1 LVSGRELV
9 AIAIAGL
16 TLACT
21 VVARVAVAENGV
33 TSDSLADDSLAGGS
47 DRNGANLDTVTVVAT
62 GVSNMDAAS
71 AGDVTR
77 EQLQG
82 QPLLRPGALLE
93 NVPGLI
99 VTQHSGEGKA
109 NQYFLRAFNL
119 DHGTDLA
126 TEVDDMPINMPTHA
140 HGQGYTDL
148 NFLIPELVSDLH
160 FKKGPYYADEGDFAT
175 AGAVRMDLLDE
186 TPASATAGLG
196 MDDYRRA
203 LLMGSMAAGST
214 GSLLG
219 AGEVYHNDGPFDVSD
234 GYNRLIGVLR
244 YHSGTDRDFYTVT
257 AMAYSG
263 KWHST
268 DQVPERAIDAGL
280 IGRFGSLN
288 PTDGGQSSRYSLS
301 FNRVLRTDS
310 DQTQFSAYVIS
321 YNLHLWSTFTYY
333 LQDPVYG
340 DQMLQHDNRV
350 VYGFKGSKTWFAS
363 LFGAPSSTVV
373 GIQGRFDD
381 IPDVGIDATD
391 QREYL
396 YTKQNASVE
405 EGSGAIYIENST
417 QWSRDVRTVLGLRE
431 DEFTFDVHDK
441 MLNANGTCNI
451 DSDPLGCNTGTV
463 RANIF
468 SPKLG
473 VMLGPWAKTTY
484 FITVGDGYHSND
496 ARGVTRSGASSDAQP
511 VTPLTRATG
520 AEIGLSSEPLAR
532 WQTTLDVF
540 LLKLKSELVFDGDAG
555 VTEPSGASTRTGL
568 EWGNT
573 YRFNDWLHADV
584 NGAFSRARFDHNVPP
599 DDLGC
604 GDAAPSNPC
613 AQPIAI
619 TGRYIPNSPTAVIDG
634 GLTAQLHSGW
644 FGSLRARHF
653 GESPLVEDNSAKSPA
668 YTTFDLQ
675 FGYQR
680 TGHWLLAVDTFNL
693 FDVRWNDIEYY
704 YVSRLQNE
712 AAPRADYVVHPGVPR
727 TIRAHLQV
735 FL

>member
-1 LVSGRELV
+1 LV
-9 AIAIAGL
+9 AVVFA
-16 TLACT
+16 
-21 VVARVAVAENGV
+21 VVARVAVAGADDV
-33 TSDSLADDSLAGGS
+33 VSSDSDP
-47 DRNGANLDTVTVVAT
+47 NGTNLDTVTVVAT

-77 EQLQG
+77 EQLER
-82 QPLLRPGALLE
+82 QPLLRPGAVLE

-126 TEVDDMPINMPTHA
+126 TEVDDMPINMPSHA

-175 AGAVRMDLLDE
+175 AGAVRMDLLND
-186 TPASATAGLG
+186 TPATATLG
-196 MDDYRRA
+196 YGMEGYRRA
-203 LLMGSMAAGST
+203 LLMGSIAT
-214 GSLLG
+214 GSSGTLLG
-219 AGEVYHNDGPFDVSD
+219 AGDIYHNDGPFDKPD
-234 GYNRLIGVLR
+234 DYNRLNGVLR
-244 YHSGTDRDFYTVT
+244 YHHGTDRDFYTVT

-263 KWHST
+263 KWNST
-268 DQVPERAIDAGL
+268 DQVPERALDEGL

-288 PTDGGQSSRYSLS
+288 PTDGGESSRYSLS

-310 DQTQFSAYVIS
+310 EQEQFSAYVIR
-321 YNLHLWSTFTYY
+321 YKLDLWSTFTYY
-333 LQDPVYG
+333 LQDPVNG
-340 DQMLQHDNRV
+340 DQMLQRDDRI
-350 VYGFKGSKTWFAS
+350 VYGFKGSKTWFAHFWG
-363 LFGAPSSTVV
+363 LPSSTVV
-373 GIQGRFDD
+373 GVQGRFDD
-381 IPDVGIDATD
+381 IRDVAIDAAF
-391 QREYL
+391 QRQYL
-396 YTKQNASVE
+396 YTKQNAGVE
-405 EGSGAIYIENST
+405 EASGAIYLENST
-417 QWSRDVRTVLGLRE
+417 QWRSDVRTVLGLRE
-431 DEFTFDVHDK
+431 DEFNFDVHDK
-441 MLNANGTCNI
+441 MLNADGTCNAA
-451 DSDPLGCNTGTV
+451 SDPLGCNTGTV

-473 VMLGPWAKTTY
+473 LILGPWARTSY

-496 ARGVTRSGASSDAQP
+496 ARGVTRSGVSSDAEP

-520 AEIGLSSEPLAR
+520 AEIGLSSEPMSR
-532 WQTTLDVF
+532 WHTTLDVF
-540 LLKLKSELVFDGDAG
+540 LLKLKSELVFNGDAG
-555 VTEPSGASTRTGL
+555 VTAPSGATTRAGI

-573 YRFNDWLHADV
+573 YRFTDWLHADL
-584 NGAFSRARFDHNVPP
+584 NAAFSRARFDHDVPA

-604 GDAAPSNPC
+604 SNAAPSNPC

-619 TGRYIPNSPTAVIDG
+619 TGRYIPNSPTNVIDAG
-634 GLTAQLHSGW
+634 ITAQHPSGW

-653 GESPLVEDNSAKSPA
+653 GESPLVEDNSARSPA

-680 TGHWLLAVDTFNL
+680 PGHWLLAIDTFNL
-693 FDVRWNDIEYY
+693 FDVKWNDIEYY

-712 AAPRADYVVHPGVPR
+712 AAPRPDYVAHPGVPR
-727 TIRAHLQV
+727 TVRAHLQI